1 MLDFEKPI
9 VELEEEIKRL
19 KDISTSQEPSL
30 LDVQPEIE
38 KLEKKLRQT
47 TKKIF
52 ANLTPWQRAQVARH
66 PQRPHT
72 SDYINLLFSDFI
84 ELHGDRKFG
93 DDAAITTGLARLNP
107 LRSKSRLVGA
117 ALDERRGTSN
127 RVKERK
133 LVVIGHRK
141 GKDIKENLRYN
152 FGCANPEGYRKAL
165 RVMKLAERFEL
176 PIVIFIDTPGAF
188 PGIEAEER
196 GQAEAI
202 ANNIREMFN
211 IAVPILIFIIGEGGS
226 GGALGIGIGDKI
238 AILENAYYS
247 VISPEGCAA
256 ILWRDR
262 AKANEAARSLKFTA
276 KDLLALGIVD
286 ELIPEPIGGAHRNP
300 EEMSARIGK
309 KISRYLNEL
318 SPFPKDELL
327 QRRYEKFRKMGEWE
341 ESTNQ

>member
-1 MLDFEKPI
+1 MLDFERPI
-9 VELEEEIKRL
+9 IELEEEIKRL
-19 KDISTSQEPSL
+19 KSISVSAEPSL
-30 LDVQPEIE
+30 RDIEPEID
-38 KLEKKLRQT
+38 KLERKLRQT

-66 PQRPHT
+66 PQRPHS
-72 SDYINLLFSDFI
+72 SDYINLLFTDFI

-93 DDAAITTGLARLNP
+93 DDAAIITGFAKLN
-107 LRSKSRLVGA
+107 LVNGA
-117 ALDERRGTSN
+117 KERR
-127 RVKERK
+127 
-133 LVVIGHRK
+133 LMLIGHQK
-141 GKDIKENLRYN
+141 GRDTKENLRYN

-165 RVMKLAERFEL
+165 RIMKLAERFEL

-262 AKANEAARSLKFTA
+262 AKADQAADALKFTA
-276 KDLLALGIVD
+276 KDLLDLGVVD
-286 ELIPEPIGGAHRNP
+286 EIIPEPIGGAHRNP
-300 EEMSARIGK
+300 EEISTRIGK
-309 KISRYLNEL
+309 KINRYLNEL
-318 SPFPKDELL
+318 SSFPKDELL
-327 QRRYEKFRKMGEWE
+327 QRRYEKFRKMGKWE
-341 ESTNQ
+341 DE

>member
-9 VELEEEIKRL
+9 IELEEEIKRL
-19 KDISTSQEPSL
+19 KSISASAEPSL
-30 LDVQPEIE
+30 RDIEPEID
-38 KLEKKLRQT
+38 KLERKLKQT

-72 SDYINLLFSDFI
+72 SDYINLLFTDFI

-93 DDAAITTGLARLNP
+93 DDAAIITGLAKL
-107 LRSKSRLVGA
+107 KEKRLV
-117 ALDERRGTSN
+117 L
-127 RVKERK
+127 
-133 LVVIGHRK
+133 IGHQK
-141 GKDIKENLRYN
+141 GKDTKENLRYN

-165 RVMKLAERFEL
+165 RIMKLAERFEL
-176 PIVIFIDTPGAF
+176 PIVVFIDTPGAF

-202 ANNIREMFN
+202 ANNLREMFN

-262 AKANEAARSLKFTA
+262 AKADQAADALKFTA
-276 KDLLALGIVD
+276 KDLLDLGVVD
-286 ELIPEPIGGAHRNP
+286 EIIPEPIGGAHRNS
-300 EEMSARIGK
+300 EEISVRIGK
-309 KISRYLNEL
+309 KINRYLNEL
-318 SPFPKDELL
+318 SPLPKDELL
-327 QRRYEKFRKMGEWE
+327 QKRYNKFRKMGEWE
-341 ESTNQ
+341 Q

>member
-1 MLDFEKPI
+1 MLDFERPI
-9 VELEEEIKRL
+9 IELEEEIKRL
-19 KDISTSQEPSL
+19 KSISVSAEPSL
-30 LDVQPEIE
+30 RDIEPEID
-38 KLEKKLRQT
+38 KLERKLRQT

-66 PQRPHT
+66 PQRPHS
-72 SDYINLLFSDFI
+72 SDYINLLFTDFI

-93 DDAAITTGLARLNP
+93 DDAAIITGFAKLN
-107 LRSKSRLVGA
+107 LVNGA
-117 ALDERRGTSN
+117 KERR
-127 RVKERK
+127 
-133 LVVIGHRK
+133 LMLIGHQK
-141 GKDIKENLRYN
+141 GRDTKENLRYN

-165 RVMKLAERFEL
+165 RIMKLAERFEL

-202 ANNIREMFN
+202 ANNLREMFN

-262 AKANEAARSLKFTA
+262 AKADQAADALKFTA
-276 KDLLALGIVD
+276 KDLLDLGVVD
-286 ELIPEPIGGAHRNP
+286 EIIPEPIGGAHRNP
-300 EEMSARIGK
+300 EEISTRIGK
-309 KISRYLNEL
+309 KINRYLNEL
-318 SPFPKDELL
+318 SSFPKDELL
-327 QRRYEKFRKMGEWE
+327 QRRYEKFRKMGKWE
-341 ESTNQ
+341 DE